1 MALTTQV
8 HTSNLLVA
16 LMCLLVI
23 VGFSLTGCLLVNAV
37 SNDRF
42 QSMFSLWTIL
52 SFNIL
57 LVGDFAKLNPFV
69 MQVNTRNPPLLLNY
83 LYFDD
88 ISRSSRHLRV
98 LRSFAFC

>member
-1 MALTTQV
+1 
-8 HTSNLLVA
+8 
-16 LMCLLVI
+16 MCLLVI

-69 MQVNTRNPPLLLNY
+69 MQVNTSNPPM
-83 LYFDD
+83 LYSDFVH
-88 ISRSSRHLRV
+88 ISRSSRHL